1 MYRDFHEAAAAWQGD
16 KSRLEQ
22 AGLILPNVR
31 AYAFDGL
38 KDDYTLLGMDAQ
50 PSLQTDPNS
59 AVPAMLTTTIDPET
73 IRVIFAPLA
82 MADIL
87 TERQNGTWL
96 EQTRMFPVVEYSG
109 EVSSYGDFNNNGRAG
124 VNMNWPSFQSYV
136 YQTFISY
143 GEMELARADLT
154 KINYVQELTQSAA
167 WALNQYQNLTYA
179 YGVQGLQNYG
189 ILNNPY
195 LSAPITPAVKA
206 AGGTAWFTSG
216 GSPNATANEVYNDI
230 AAVIQ
235 KVIQQNNGNVDANT
249 KMVLGMSPSRY
260 QALTFT
266 NSFGVFVKALLK
278 EGYPNM
284 TVKMAPQYGA
294 QTASNP
300 QGYSVAGEFMQLI
313 VESIQ
318 GQRVAY
324 AAYNEKMRAH
334 KIIPDSSS
342 WKQKTSQGTWG
353 TILRM
358 PTGVAGML
366 GI

>member
-1 MYRDFHEAAAAWQGD
+1 MYRDFHEAAAAWAAD
-16 KSRLEQ
+16 KAAFEQ
-22 AGLILPNVR
+22 KGLILPNVK
-31 AYAFDGL
+31 AYAFDGV
-38 KDDYTLLGMDAQ
+38 KDDYTLAMDAQ
-50 PSLQTDPNS
+50 AGLQTDPNS
-59 AVPAMLTTTIDPET
+59 AIPAMLTTTIDPDV

-82 MADIL
+82 FADIL
-87 TERQNGTWL
+87 TERQSGTWL
-96 EQTRMFPVVEYSG
+96 DQTRMFPVVEYSG

-124 VNMNWPSFQSYV
+124 VNMNWPNFQSYV
-136 YQTFISY
+136 YQTFVSY
-143 GEMELARADLT
+143 GEMELERAGLAR
-154 KINYVQELTQSAA
+154 INYVSELTQSAA

-179 YGVQGLQNYG
+179 YGVEGLQNYG

-195 LSAPITPAVKA
+195 LSAPITPAIKA

-230 AAVIQ
+230 AALIQ

-249 KMVLGMSPSRY
+249 RMTLALSPSRY
-260 QALTFT
+260 QALTFA
-266 NSFGVFVKALLK
+266 NSFGVFVEDLLK
-278 EGYPNM
+278 KGYPNL
-284 TVKMAPQYGA
+284 TVKQAPQYGA
-294 QTASNP
+294 QGPSNP
-300 QGYSVAGEFMQLI
+300 NGYSAAGEFMQLL
-313 VESIQ
+313 VDSIQ
-318 GQRVAY
+318 GQKVAY